1 MFDFAIFGTGDIIM
15 KKVLFLIPTLGHGGA
30 EKVLVNLVNNMDKE
44 KYKVTVMA
52 LFNEGVNKQFLNN
65 DVEYKYVFKKIIR
78 GNAQIFKLFSP
89 QTLYKKFIK
98 DRYDIVVSYLEGVT
112 ARIASG
118 CPYKDTK
125 LVSWIH
131 VEQHTMDVVAK
142 SFRSEKDAKRCYN
155 RFDNTVCVSEYVLND
170 FKTVLEF
177 KKPIEVLYNTN
188 ETKKIE
194 ILSMEESSVN
204 KDDEYINI
212 CGMGTLKKV
221 KGFDKLIR
229 IHKKLL
235 DEGIKQ
241 RFYILGTGP
250 EKQNLEKAIKENQL
264 QNTFILVGYET
275 NPYKYLRDCDLFV
288 CASTAEGFST
298 AVTESLLVGTPVVTT
313 RCSGMEEQLGYDNEY
328 GIVTD
333 NNEDALYEG
342 IKRILTEKG
351 LLEHYAEQAKE
362 RGKKFDK
369 AVTVKAVEDMFE
381 RI

>member
-1 MFDFAIFGTGDIIM
+1 M

-30 EKVLVNLVNNMDKE
+30 EKVLVNLVNNMDKN
-44 KYKVTVMA
+44 KYKVTVMV

-65 DVEYKYVFKKIIR
+65 DVEYKYVFNKIIR

-89 QTLYKKFIK
+89 STLYKRFIK
-98 DRYDIVVSYLEGVT
+98 GKYDIVVSYLEGVA
-112 ARIASG
+112 ARIVSG
-118 CPYKDTK
+118 CPYEDTK

-131 VEQHTMDVVAK
+131 VEQHTIDVAAK
-142 SFRSEKDAKRCYN
+142 SFRNGEEAKRCYN

-170 FKTVLEF
+170 FKMVLDF

-188 ETKKIE
+188 ETNKIAV
-194 ILSMEESSVN
+194 LSWEESSVKKN
-204 KDDEYINI
+204 DEYINI

-264 QNTFILVGYET
+264 QDTFILVGYET

-333 NNEDALYEG
+333 NNENALYSG

-351 LLEHYAEQAKE
+351 LLEYYAERAKE
-362 RGKKFDK
+362 RGRKFDK
-369 AVTVKAVEDMFE
+369 DVTVKAVEDMFE